1 MRKTMECVTD
11 NVARVRR
18 CDMRQAEKQKR
29 NGRVIR
35 MKAGKNRK
43 LSSSQI
49 ILLGFL
55 GVIAVGTIL
64 LMLPWAKAGA
74 GGAPFLDALFTATSA
89 VCVTGLITND
99 TATYWSSFGQAVL
112 LCLIQIGGL
121 GVITVA
127 IFITKLSGRKI
138 GLMQRSTMQ
147 EAIAAPQMGGI
158 VRLTGFILKMVVII
172 ELLGAAALLPSMI
185 MEFGV
190 GKGIWYAVFHSISS
204 FCNAGFDLMG
214 VKEQYSSLTSYTG
227 NLPVNVVVMALIV
240 VGGIGFLTWDDI
252 KRNKLHLRRYR
263 MQTKVVLSVTTLLLV
278 LPAIY
283 FYFGEFGTAA
293 WAGMSTGERILAAL
307 FQSVTT
313 RTAGY
318 NTVDLT
324 QLTESGQ
331 MIMII
336 LMLIGGSPGSTAG
349 GMKVTTFAV
358 LFATAI
364 AVFKRRPNAH
374 IFGRRIPSDTAH
386 HAATVLILYLS
397 LFLAG
402 GIFIGS
408 VEHIPIIQA
417 LFEAASAIGTV
428 GITLGITPD
437 LCAASRIVLIILMFL
452 GRVGGMTIVY
462 AALSRKHPY
471 VSEFP
476 QEKIIVG

>member
-1 MRKTMECVTD
+1 MT
-11 NVARVRR
+11 
-18 CDMRQAEKQKR
+18 
-29 NGRVIR
+29 IIY
-35 MKAGKNRK
+35 KNRK

-55 GVIAVGTIL
+55 GVIAVGTVF
-64 LMLPWAKAGA
+64 LMLPWSKAGA

-89 VCVTGLITND
+89 VCVTGLVTND
-99 TATYWSSFGQAVL
+99 TATYWSSFGQTVI

-121 GVITVA
+121 GVITIA

-158 VRLTGFILKMVVII
+158 VRMTGFILKMVVLI
-172 ELLGAAALLPSMI
+172 ELLGAVALLPVMI
-185 MEFGV
+185 KEFGV

-227 NLPVNVVVMALIV
+227 NVLINVVVMLLII
-240 VGGIGFLTWDDI
+240 VGGIGFLTWDDM
-252 KRNKLHLRRYR
+252 KRNRFHLRRYR
-263 MQTKVVLSVTTLLLV
+263 MQTKVVLSVTVILLL
-278 LPAIY
+278 LPAVY
-283 FYFGEFGTAA
+283 FYFSEFGTQI
-293 WAGMSTGERILAAL
+293 WADMSAGERVLAAL

-364 AVFKRRPNAH
+364 AVFRRRPNAH
-374 IFGRRIPSDTAH
+374 IFGRRIPNDTAH
-386 HAATVLILYLS
+386 YAATVLILYLS

-408 VEHIPIIQA
+408 VEHIPILPA

-428 GITLGITPD
+428 GITLGITPN
-437 LCAASRIVLIILMFL
+437 LCTASKLVLIVLMFL

>member
-1 MRKTMECVTD
+1 
-11 NVARVRR
+11 
-18 CDMRQAEKQKR
+18 
-29 NGRVIR
+29 
-35 MKAGKNRK
+35 
-43 LSSSQI
+43 
-49 ILLGFL
+49 
-55 GVIAVGTIL
+55 
-64 LMLPWAKAGA
+64 
-74 GGAPFLDALFTATSA
+74 
-89 VCVTGLITND
+89 
-99 TATYWSSFGQAVL
+99 
-112 LCLIQIGGL
+112 
-121 GVITVA
+121 
-127 IFITKLSGRKI
+127 
-138 GLMQRSTMQ
+138 MQ

-158 VRLTGFILKMVVII
+158 VRMTGFILKMVAVI
-172 ELLGAAALLPSMI
+172 ELLGAVAFLPVMI
-185 MEFGV
+185 PEFGV
-190 GKGIWYAVFHSISS
+190 GKGIWYAAFHSISS

-227 NLPVNVVVMALIV
+227 NVLVNVVVMLLII

-252 KRNKLHLRRYR
+252 KRNRLHLRRYR
-263 MQTKVVLSVTTLLLV
+263 MQSKVVLSVTLVLLL
-278 LPAIY
+278 LPAVY
-283 FYFGEFGTAA
+283 FYVNEFSSPA
-293 WAGMSTGERILAAL
+293 WEDMSTLEKVLAAL

-324 QLTESGQ
+324 LLTESGQ
-331 MIMII
+331 MIMVI

-374 IFGRRIPSDTAH
+374 IFGRRIPNDTAH
-386 HAATVLILYLS
+386 YAATVLILYLS

-428 GITLGITPD
+428 GITLGITPN
-437 LCAASRIVLIILMFL
+437 LCTASKLVLIILMFL

-462 AALSRKHPY
+462 AALARKHPY

-476 QEKIIVG
+476 QEKIMVG